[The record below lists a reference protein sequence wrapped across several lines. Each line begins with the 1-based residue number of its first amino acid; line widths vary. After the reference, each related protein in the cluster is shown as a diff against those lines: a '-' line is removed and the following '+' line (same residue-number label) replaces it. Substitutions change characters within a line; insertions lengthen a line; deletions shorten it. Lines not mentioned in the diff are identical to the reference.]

1 MNSQLSFKLIFMKT
15 IIRSSLICVF
25 VLISGYKLFAQRD
38 IISELK
44 QDVVKIEGDQYTI
57 QEYGLIGSFDKDYEV
72 KISASAPVSLLSRDN
87 FMRYYGAF
95 SSSVFSTY
103 FSQEGIKAP
112 DDLLLVLKEKPGNPV
127 ELTVTISMS
136 ESGVDYVIATKDSK
150 SEMTIQWQYQL
161 FADPP
166 AH

>member
-1 MNSQLSFKLIFMKT
+1 MKT
-15 IIRSSLICVF
+15 IICSSLICVL
-25 VLISGYKLFAQRD
+25 VLFSDGKLFAQRD
-38 IISELK
+38 IKSELK
-44 QDVVKIEGDQYTI
+44 RDVVKIENGQYTI

-72 KISASAPVSLLSRDN
+72 KISASAPISLLSRDN

-95 SSSVFSTY
+95 SSSVFSTW

-127 ELTVTISMS
+127 ELTVTITMS
-136 ESGVDYVIATKDSK
+136 ESGVNYVIATKNSK

-161 FADPP
+161 FSDPP
-166 AH
+166 AQ

>member
-1 MNSQLSFKLIFMKT
+1 MKT

-25 VLISGYKLFAQRD
+25 VLISSSVLFAQRN
-38 IISELK
+38 IKSELK
-44 QDVVKIEGDQYTI
+44 RDVVKIEDGRYTI
-57 QEYGLIGSFDKDYEV
+57 EEYGLISSFDKDYEV

-95 SSSVFSTY
+95 SSSIFSTW

-112 DDLLLVLKEKPGNPV
+112 DDLLVVLKEKPGKQV
-127 ELTVTISMS
+127 ELTVTITMS
-136 ESGVDYVIATKDSK
+136 ESGVDYVIATKNSK
-150 SEMTIQWQYQL
+150 SAMTIQWQYQL

-166 AH
+166 AQ